1 VCIYADLFSTLLFI
15 CAKPICLK
23 IFSCSSAFQWSW
35 ARGEG
40 GNDFAT
46 AAANQYGR
54 KKKKTARVA

>member
-1 VCIYADLFSTLLFI
+1 VLFSG
-15 CAKPICLK
+15 
-23 IFSCSSAFQWSW
+23 
-35 ARGEG
+35 RVREGEG